1 MDIKAIGK
9 SVMQIDLK
17 RNEQS
22 AESAKPAGTKSSEV
36 IPDGANN
43 TPVPG
48 IKPPVQTKAVFAID
62 EDKNITI
69 QIIDEDG
76 NVVKQIPPEEYREM
90 ANKLNEAVESLYDKW
105 A

>member
-1 MDIKAIGK
+1 MDIKSIGN

-17 RNEQS
+17 RNEQP
-22 AESAKPAGTKSSEV
+22 AESAKPSGAKSPEV

-43 TPVPG
+43 TPVPD
-48 IKPPVQTKAVFAID
+48 IEPPVRTKAVFAVD
-62 EDKNITI
+62 EEKKITI

-76 NVVKQIPPEEYREM
+76 KVVKQIPPEEYREM
-90 ANKLNEAVESLYDKW
+90 VRKLKEAVESLYDKW

>member
-9 SVMQIDLK
+9 SIMQIDLK

-22 AESAKPAGTKSSEV
+22 IDSTKQSGTKSPESFAAGV
-36 IPDGANN
+36 NN
-43 TPVPG
+43 IPVPG
-48 IKPPVQTKAVFAID
+48 IEPPVRTKAVFAID
-62 EDKNITI
+62 EDKHITI

-76 NVVKQIPPEEYREM
+76 KVVKQIPPEEYREM
-90 ANKLNEAVESLYDKW
+90 ARKLKEAVESLYDKW

>member
-9 SVMQIDLK
+9 GVMQIDLK

-22 AESAKPAGTKSSEV
+22 DESSKPAGTKSSESFSA
-36 IPDGANN
+36 GANK

-48 IKPPVQTKAVFAID
+48 IEPPVRTKAVFAVD
-62 EDKNITI
+62 EEKHITI

-76 NVVKQIPPEEYREM
+76 KVVKQIPPEEYREM
-90 ANKLNEAVESLYDKW
+90 ARKLKEAVESLYDKW